1 MTTRGTVNNVPFY
14 LHAND
19 VKRHIINVD
28 SRFRDSPHI
37 SSASDFYFTL
47 LSPVRN
53 VLRLRISSVEFPN
66 NYFFFTEK
74 RGFTSFYIHY
84 DVSGGSAPVSVL
96 IKIPDGNYTV
106 SQMIDVIGRQI
117 PAAMQPPA
125 PGPGQSAPPI
135 LEFSQVN
142 GAFTFRSKIPFVID
156 TATGTRDRP
165 FEYGLGYF
173 LGFTRAQF
181 HSTNVGTY
189 PTAPHEIVSNICA
202 NFAGDSYF
210 FLRVNDFDCVRQTVR
225 IYDSTYSADRAAPND
240 FTATGKIVIRDPKNF
255 MTYDDAN
262 QNVNEVVFPNPTD
275 ISRLR
280 IHLLDIYG
288 DTIDLCSTQFSISL
302 EVLEVKNLSL
312 YNTIRDSLTM
322 QYITGN

>member
-1 MTTRGTVNNVPFY
+1 MTTRGTMNNLPFY

-74 RGFTSFYIHY
+74 RGFTKFYIHY
-84 DVSGGSAPVSVL
+84 DVSGLSTISVQ
-96 IKIPDGNYTV
+96 IVIPDGNYTV

-117 PAAMQPPA
+117 PAAMQPPSPA
-125 PGPGQSAPPI
+125 PGFSAAPI

-156 TATGTRDRP
+156 TMTGTLDRP

-173 LGFTRAQF
+173 LGFTRTQF
-181 HSTNVGTY
+181 PSIKVGTY
-189 PTAPHEIVSNICA
+189 LAAENEVTSNICA

-210 FLRVNDFDCVRQTVR
+210 FLRVNDYDCVRQTVR

-240 FTATGKIVIRDPKNF
+240 FMATAKIVIRDPKNY
-255 MTYDDAN
+255 MSYDDAN
-262 QNVNEVVFPNPTD
+262 QNINEVVFPNPTD

-280 IHLLDIYG
+280 INLLDIYG
-288 DTIDLCSTQFSISL
+288 DTIDLCSTQFSISV

-312 YNTIRDSLTM
+312 YNTVRDSLTM
-322 QYITGN
+322 QYITGS

>member
-1 MTTRGTVNNVPFY
+1 MTTRGTMNNLPFY

-19 VKRHIINVD
+19 VKRHIVNVD
-28 SRFRDSPHI
+28 SRFRDAPHI

-47 LSPVRN
+47 LSPIRN

-84 DVSGGSAPVSVL
+84 YVSCGSRASVQ
-96 IKIPDGNYTV
+96 INIPDGNYTV
-106 SQMIDVIGRQI
+106 AQMIDVIGRQI

-125 PGPGQSAPPI
+125 PGPGAPAVPI
-135 LEFSQVN
+135 LEFSQIN

-181 HSTNVGTY
+181 ASTNVGTY
-189 PTAPHEIVSNICA
+189 TSAPHQITSNICA

-240 FTATGKIVIRDPKNF
+240 FMATAKIVIRDPKNF
-255 MTYDDAN
+255 MSYDDAN
-262 QNVNEVVFPNPTD
+262 QNINEVVFPNPTD
-275 ISRLR
+275 ISRLH

-288 DTIDLCSTQFSISL
+288 ETIDLCSTQFSISI

-312 YNTIRDSLTM
+312 YNTVRDSLTM
-322 QYITGN
+322 QYITGS

>member
-19 VKRHIINVD
+19 VKRHIVNVD

-47 LSPVRN
+47 LSPIRN

-84 DVSGGSAPVSVL
+84 DVSGGATVSVQ

-106 SQMIDVIGRQI
+106 AQMIDVIGRQI
-117 PAAMQPPA
+117 PAAMQPPP
-125 PGPGQSAPPI
+125 PGPGSSAVPI
-135 LEFSQVN
+135 LEFSQIN
-142 GAFTFRSKIPFVID
+142 GAFTLRSKIPFVID
-156 TATGTRDRP
+156 TATGTLDRP

-173 LGFTRAQF
+173 LGFTRTQ
-181 HSTNVGTY
+181 HLSTNVGTY
-189 PTAPHEIVSNICA
+189 VSAPYEITSNICA

-210 FLRVNDFDCVRQTVR
+210 FLRVNDYDCVRQTVR
-225 IYDSTYSADRAAPND
+225 IYDSTFSADRSAPND
-240 FTATGKIVIRDPKNF
+240 FTATAKIVIRDPKNY
-255 MTYDDAN
+255 MTYEDAN
-262 QNVNEVVFPNPTD
+262 QNINEVVFPAPTD

-280 IHLLDIYG
+280 ISLLDIYG
-288 DTIDLCSTQFSISL
+288 ETIDLCSTQFSLSI

-312 YNTIRDSLTM
+312 YNTMRDSLSM

>member
-47 LSPVRN
+47 LSPIRN

-74 RGFTSFYIHY
+74 RGFTSFYITY
-84 DVSGGSAPVSVL
+84 DISGGATASVQV
-96 IKIPDGNYTV
+96 KIPDGNYTV
-106 SQMIDVIGRQI
+106 AQMINVIGSQI

-125 PGPGQSAPPI
+125 PLPGTSASPI
-135 LEFSQVN
+135 LEFSQIN
-142 GAFTFRSKIPFVID
+142 GAFTFRSKVPFVID

-173 LGFTRAQF
+173 LGFTRDRF
-181 HSTNVGTY
+181 SSTPVGTY
-189 PTAPHEIVSNICA
+189 TAAPHEITSNICA

-210 FLRVNDFDCVRQTVR
+210 FMRVNDYDCVRQTVR
-225 IYDSTYSADRAAPND
+225 IYDSTYSADRSAPND
-240 FTATGKIVIRDPKNF
+240 FTATAKIVIRDPKNY

-262 QNVNEVVFPNPTD
+262 QNINEVVFPSPID
-275 ISRLR
+275 LSRLR
-280 IHLLDIYG
+280 INLLDIYG
-288 DTIDLCSTQFSISL
+288 DTIDLCSTQFSISI

-312 YNTIRDSLTM
+312 YNTMRDSLTM
-322 QYITGN
+322 QYLTGS

>member
-19 VKRHIINVD
+19 VKRHIVNVD

-47 LSPVRN
+47 LSPIRN

-74 RGFTSFYIHY
+74 RGFTAFYIHY
-84 DVSGGSAPVSVL
+84 DVSGGTRVSVQ

-106 SQMIDVIGRQI
+106 AQMIDVIGRQF
-117 PAAMQPPA
+117 PAALQPPPPA
-125 PGPGQSAPPI
+125 PGMSAPPI

-142 GAFTFRSKIPFVID
+142 GAFTFRSKIPFIID

-173 LGFTRAQF
+173 LGFTRAAF
-181 HSTNVGTY
+181 PTSVVGTY
-189 PTAPHEIVSNICA
+189 PTVPHEITSNICA

-210 FLRVNDFDCVRQTVR
+210 FLRVNDYDCVRQTVR

-240 FTATGKIVIRDPKNF
+240 FTATAKIVIRDPKNY

-262 QNVNEVVFPNPTD
+262 QNINEVVFPNPTD
-275 ISRLR
+275 ISRLH

-288 DTIDLCSTQFSISL
+288 ETIDLCSTQFSISI

-312 YNTIRDSLTM
+312 YNTMRDSLTM
-322 QYITGN
+322 QYITGS